1 VMLHKVKG
9 NKWADIAKLMA
20 GRTENAVKN
29 RWNSTLSGGRVKGN
43 SFSNTGEDLTG
54 LGALAADLAGG
65 EGGVDVYAV
74 GDRIMARFG
83 GGDDWFNGRVAK
95 VNNDGTYD
103 IDYDD
108 GDEETHVAAD
118 LMRPRGGGRKAS
130 KNKHKKTKGHRS
142 HPKGS
147 RAGKG
152 QASKTATSPKPHTVR
167 PPPTKSKSSK
177 TKTESRSKKRKA
189 AESDGSKSKIK
200 KKRPSIRET
209 EKEML
214 RQALAASMHS

>member
-1 VMLHKVKG
+1 MLHKVKG

-29 RWNSTLSGGRVKGN
+29 RWNSTLSNGRAKGN
-43 SFSNTGEDLTG
+43 SYSKTGDGLTG

-65 EGGVDVYAV
+65 EGGVGDVFAV
-74 GDRIMARFG
+74 GDRITARFG
-83 GGDDWFNGRVAK
+83 GGDDWFNGQVAK

-108 GDEETHVAAD
+108 GDEETHAAAD
-118 LMRPRGGGRKAS
+118 QMRPRGGGGKAS

-142 HPKGS
+142 HSKGS
-147 RAGKG
+147 RAGKEKT
-152 QASKTATSPKPHTVR
+152 SKTATPPKPHTVR

-177 TKTESRSKKRKA
+177 KKSDSRSKKRKA
-189 AESDGSKSKIK
+189 AESDGSKSKVK